1 MSEAEVSIRPYR
13 PEDEAAV
20 LELLSASLGG
30 GPAGE
35 RAPDFF
41 RWKHFRNP
49 FGESLMLV
57 GEVEGR
63 LAGLRALMRWGFRA
77 GDQTFRAVRAVDTAT
92 HPQDQG
98 RGVFSSLTLAALDA
112 LRGEIDFVFNTPNR
126 ASGAGYLKMGWRMV
140 GRPAVSVRV
149 RKPVRFLRGLRSLSG
164 ATSPVDPPPELDA
177 ESAAQALADEE
188 AIRELL
194 AAEEGGEARLHTPK
208 DVAFLRWR
216 YADVPSIDYRAV
228 RLSGGDGL
236 AGLAVFRVRPRG
248 RLWECAIA
256 EVIVRRGDRRA
267 AGRLLRDA
275 ARAAPVDHVTSLL
288 APGSAGRR
296 AAAGRGFI
304 HTRGPILVARPMR
317 EDLSPDP
324 TALSSWGVSLGDLEV
339 F

>member
-1 MSEAEVSIRPYR
+1 MGRAEISIRPYR
-13 PEDEAAV
+13 PQDEAAV

-49 FGESLMLV
+49 FGESYMLL

-63 LAGLRALMRWGFRA
+63 LAGLRALMRWRFRA
-77 GDQTFRAVRAVDTAT
+77 GDRTFRAVRAVDTAT
-92 HPQDQG
+92 HPEHQG
-98 RGVFSSLTLAALDA
+98 RGVFSALTLAALDA
-112 LRGEIDFVFNTPNR
+112 LGGEVDFVFNTPNR

-149 RKPVRFLRGLRSLSG
+149 RKPARFLGGLRTLG
-164 ATSPVDPPPELDA
+164 RAGPPADPPPALDA
-177 ESAAQALADEE
+177 ETAAEALADED
-188 AIRELL
+188 AVGALL
-194 AAEEGGEARLHTPK
+194 AASGNGEARLHTPK

-216 YADVPSIDYRAV
+216 YADVPSLDYRAV
-228 RLSGGDGL
+228 RLSGADGL
-236 AGLAVFRVRPRG
+236 AGLALFRIRPRG
-248 RLWECAIA
+248 RLWECAVA
-256 EVIVRRGDRRA
+256 EVITGRGDRRA

-275 ARAAPVDHVTSLL
+275 ARAAPVDHVTCLL

-296 AAAGRGFI
+296 AANTRGFVRS
-304 HTRGPILVARPMR
+304 RGPILVARPMR

-324 TALSSWGVSLGDLEV
+324 TDLSSWGVSLGDLEV